1 MIALAVP
8 PQWRP
13 APHPTARADAAKALK
28 LGHYPARRRC
38 ALEAPASALRRA
50 FQGRGERGS
59 SRRAAGVGRKAPSSG
74 EGLDQARIPRRI
86 TDRKSGQYC
95 RGSSDCRARSFQVIL
110 VDANILIYAFDA
122 DSPQHASARRW
133 LDGRLNDTARV
144 ALPWP
149 SLLAFLRIVANPRVM
164 QRPAGMEL
172 ARTSAN
178 LARLSGCLNTT
189 TWRTSRR
196 HSRCDPCDPLRS
208 WEPRD
213 GCAPG
218 RVGDRA
224 RF

>member
-1 MIALAVP
+1 M
-8 PQWRP
+8 
-13 APHPTARADAAKALK
+13 
-28 LGHYPARRRC
+28 
-38 ALEAPASALRRA
+38 
-50 FQGRGERGS
+50 
-59 SRRAAGVGRKAPSSG
+59 
-74 EGLDQARIPRRI
+74 
-86 TDRKSGQYC
+86 
-95 RGSSDCRARSFQVIL
+95 IL

-218 RVGDRA
+218 CVGDRA
-224 RF
+224 RFAGPLHRFRFRTLPKPPLDQPSDRLTKVKQPMPHSLALDK